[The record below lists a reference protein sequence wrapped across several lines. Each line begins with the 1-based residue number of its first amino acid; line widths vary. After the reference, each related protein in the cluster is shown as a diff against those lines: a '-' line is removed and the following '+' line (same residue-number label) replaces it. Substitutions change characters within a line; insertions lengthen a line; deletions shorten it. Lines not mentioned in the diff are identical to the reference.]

1 MSGRVTVKSA
11 ALSMS
16 DPVLSLVLVLSF
28 FVVLTAASWFK
39 TLDAALW
46 REARVP
52 LVVGAAAGVLL
63 HFVEGPVAIGV
74 TLTVAALYV
83 RLTGRES
90 EPSDGMI
97 LGAMTGG
104 AAAVPLTILDA
115 DTALLR
121 FASCVLAG
129 AVAGYGITFGLSHV
143 RERVRQLAVDVVT
156 ATAAVGAASL
166 PAFLVRARI
175 TERHIALAAA
185 AVVPLLVLVAVLKQ
199 WPSVRAEL
207 RHEAALGVID
217 DEDVRPTAHP
227 LRRLG
232 RAGWHDAH
240 AHREFVRIANKI
252 ALRKRQQRGRSEEVA
267 RLYQL
272 EVIKL
277 RMELQEMTRIDRT
290 MRAQAAD
297 GVARGDV

>member
-1 MSGRVTVKSA
+1 MT
-11 ALSMS
+11 
-16 DPVLSLVLVLSF
+16 DPVLALLLLATF
-28 FVVLTAASWFK
+28 FAALTAASWFR

-52 LVVGAAAGVLL
+52 LIAGAISGAIL
-63 HFVEGPVAIGV
+63 HFLQNAIATGV
-74 TLTVAALYV
+74 ILTVAAVYV

-90 EPSDGMI
+90 EPTDGMI

-115 DTALLR
+115 DRALLYLS
-121 FASCVLAG
+121 SCILAG
-129 AVAGYGITFGLSHV
+129 ALAGYGITFGLTHV
-143 RERVRQLAVDVVT
+143 REKPRQLFVDAVT
-156 ATAAVGAASL
+156 AALAVGAAAL
-166 PAFLVRARI
+166 PVIVVRGRI
-175 TERHIALAAA
+175 SERHVAIA
-185 AVVPLLVLVAVLKQ
+185 AVASVPLLVILTVFRQ
-199 WPSVRAEL
+199 WPAIRTEL

-217 DEDVRPTAHP
+217 EEDAHPTSHP

-232 RAGWHDAH
+232 RAGWHDAG

-252 ALRKRQQRGRSEEVA
+252 ALRKRQQRGRSADVA

-277 RMELQEMTRIDRT
+277 RMELQAMTRIDRA
-290 MRAQAAD
+290 MRAD
-297 GVARGDV
+297 GELRVSE

>member
-1 MSGRVTVKSA
+1 MSE
-11 ALSMS
+11 
-16 DPVLSLVLVLSF
+16 PVLSFILVIGFFIALS
-28 FVVLTAASWFK
+28 AASWFK
-39 TLDAALW
+39 TLDAELW

-52 LVVGAAAGVLL
+52 LIVGVISGVIV
-63 HFVEGPVAIGV
+63 HFASNAIVIGV
-74 TLTVAALYV
+74 ILTLAALYV

-104 AAAVPLTILDA
+104 AAAIPLVILDG
-115 DTALLR
+115 DVALLR
-121 FASCVLAG
+121 FSSCVLAG
-129 AVAGYGITFGLSHV
+129 AVAGYGITFGLTHV
-143 RERVRQLAVDVVT
+143 RNPLRQLAVDAVT
-156 ATAAVGAASL
+156 
-166 PAFLVRARI
+166 
-175 TERHIALAAA
+175 AAA
-185 AVVPLLVLVAVLKQ
+185 AIGVATLPAVAIRAGFGPRTVAVESAALVPLLVILAVFKQ

-207 RHEAALGVID
+207 RHEAALGVLD

-232 RAGWHDAH
+232 RAGWHNPA

-252 ALRKRQQRGRSEEVA
+252 ALRKRQQRGRAEGLA

-277 RMELQEMTRIDRT
+277 RMELQETMRIDRA
-290 MRAQAAD
+290 MRADAAQAA
-297 GVARGDV
+297 R